1 MKHSYYVIAIA
12 ALCVVIMWQHL
23 SSKRNTTDLLI
34 QQKAQ
39 FDLDRA
45 RYDSIVGAY
54 KIGMDTLRLRAF
66 DDSIRVSELLKLV
79 NMDHPKWPGSDF
91 SDKDSEALKAIIL
104 WENAR

>member
-1 MKHSYYVIAIA
+1 
-12 ALCVVIMWQHL
+12 
-23 SSKRNTTDLLI
+23 
-34 QQKAQ
+34 
-39 FDLDRA
+39 
-45 RYDSIVGAY
+45 
-54 KIGMDTLRLRAF
+54 MDMLRLRAF